1 MPGIVM
7 TGTLPTFFKIP
18 VTQSLLYHIACGIR
32 PPKETRV
39 TYCFPLVPARRRTE
53 GMKPLD
59 NRREILKCFEAFKA
73 IVGNR
78 RKGGVEAHFSDLLDV
93 EHVYEIKYR

>member
-18 VTQSLLYHIACGIR
+18 VTQDLLHHIACGVR

-39 TYCFPLVPARRRTE
+39 TYCFPPVPVHCHTK
-53 GMKPLD
+53 GMMPLD
-59 NRREILKCFEAFKA
+59 SRAEILKCFEAFKA
-73 IVGNR
+73 IVG
-78 RKGGVEAHFSDLLDV
+78 
-93 EHVYEIKYR
+93 I